1 MQTFT
6 WNQAIPHLR
15 HFNNATKPP
24 CILLLGVYSS
34 DTAGFRDE
42 RLGMVGGDVG
52 VGYESKSWR
61 MEKKETV

>member
-1 MQTFT
+1 MQTFS

-34 DTAGFRDE
+34 DIAGFRDE
-42 RLGMVGGDVG
+42 RVGVVVGEGGGD
-52 VGYESKSWR
+52 ESKSWR
-61 MEKKETV
+61 IEKKEIW